1 MVVCMSLLSIALETA
16 GHESSN
22 VGLVSILV
30 GGGAFLILLIALFG
44 VLSFGKGR
52 GHN

>member
-1 MVVCMSLLSIALETA
+1 MSLLNIALEAA
-16 GHESSN
+16 GQESGN
-22 VGLVSILV
+22 VNLVSILI
-30 GGGAFLILLIALFG
+30 GGGALLILLIALFG